1 MPGIDSTLSI
11 IDVGHGNCAVLVDT
25 NGTVVIDAGPGASL
39 LEFLE
44 QEGIGKVDVVLIS
57 HADKDHIDGLIALV
71 SSGKFELDVIRI
83 NSDALKTSKLW
94 DDLLYSL
101 NKAHVA
107 GAVDFNPAL
116 TIADTGKLDRGAVH
130 IEILAP
136 NLYIA
141 GRGPGSTDRAGHRLT
156 SNSISAVIRLVKDG
170 APLVTFTGDL
180 DAVGLDNLL
189 QDNLDCR
196 APVLLFPHHGG
207 KPGAADMTIFA
218 QRLVDLVKPQTVIFS
233 IRRGGKFN
241 NPQPEIV
248 AAVRQQAPDV
258 RVACTQLSTHC
269 AAVVPPT
276 QPTHLTGQYAQGRQ
290 ANHCCGG
297 TFLLDFS
304 APDTSFLPLPNAH
317 IDFISQH
324 AETAL
329 CQASTAR
336 FDRAPDRE

>member
-1 MPGIDSTLSI
+1 MPGTDSSLSI
-11 IDVGHGNCAVLVDT
+11 VDVGHGNCAVLVDT
-25 NGTVVIDAGPGASL
+25 NGTIVIDAGPGTSL

-44 QEGIGKVDVVLIS
+44 QEGIDKVDVVLIS

-71 SSGKFELDVIRI
+71 SCGRFELGVVRI

-116 TIADTGKLDRGAVH
+116 TIADTGKFDRGAVH

-141 GRGPGSTDRAGHRLT
+141 GRGPGSTDRAGRRLT
-156 SNSISAVIRLVKDG
+156 SNSISAVIRLAKHG
-170 APLVTFTGDL
+170 APIATFTGDL
-180 DAVGLDNLL
+180 DSVGLNNLL
-189 QDNLDCR
+189 EDNVDCS
-196 APVLLFPHHGG
+196 APVLVFPHHGG
-207 KPGAADMTIFA
+207 KPGTANMTTFA
-218 QRLVDLVKPQTVIFS
+218 QRLVNLVKPQTVIFS

-248 AAVRQQAPDV
+248 AALRQHAPSI

-269 AAVVPPT
+269 AAAVPQT
-276 QPTHLTGQYAQGRQ
+276 QPRHLTSKYAQGRQ
-290 ANHCCGG
+290 ANGCCGG
-297 TFLLDFS
+297 TFVLELSAQDSPLLPALDS
-304 APDTSFLPLPNAH
+304 H
-317 IDFISQH
+317 IDFISAH

-329 CQASTAR
+329 CQAPQASL
-336 FDRAPDRE
+336 D